1 MFCDT
6 AITAGEVSAIN
17 QQVSRAN
24 LQEWDLDGVSLSL
37 SLAYGLSSPP
47 GSSPTSDKIT
57 CMNERA
63 VIQPRGDS

>member
-37 SLAYGLSSPP
+37 SGIRAVKPP
-47 GSSPTSDKIT
+47 GQLAHIRQNN
-57 CMNERA
+57 MHE
-63 VIQPRGDS
+63 